1 MKNFSALVALLF
13 ASAQAVAGDSTKTL
27 RTCLTKQGTASIAKV
42 PSTTYGLTITKTAV
56 QVITSTPSTTFTP
69 APTTT
74 TLTSTSTTSTT
85 TTLSQ
90 VTDTYTD
97 TITLTNTETDTTT
110 AATTTIT
117 ETSSTTTTTSTGIST
132 VPVPSGFTAL
142 GDYISGAA
150 KKRSPNGR
158 FDARAATPATKT
170 YCKIA
175 NGKVTMSPA
184 SYPKAVTC
192 AQLVQIIKTSTKT
205 QTAFKTTT
213 ITAATPIIT
222 SSTTTTTTVTS
233 TISLIDASTTTTETD
248 TSTTTTTITVT
259 PSTTTTTTTTI
270 TVLQP
275 TATVFAQC
283 AANNLIGS
291 VNGAGFYGAGADNYA
306 TADAPSATDCCNI
319 CANTASCEGFAY
331 YGTCYILYASNDGC
345 FPGQSRA
352 VFYAGGGIG
361 PGDGYVIGNGQCGEY
376 SNGSS

>member
-69 APTTT
+69 APITTI
-74 TLTSTSTTSTT
+74 LTSTSTTSTT

-117 ETSSTTTTTSTGIST
+117 ETSSTTTTSTGIST
-132 VPVPSGFTAL
+132 VPAPSGFTAL

-150 KKRSPNGR
+150 RKRSPNGR

-205 QTAFKTTT
+205 QTASKTTT

-222 SSTTTTTTVTS
+222 SSTTTTTTVIS
-233 TISLIDASTTTTETD
+233 TVSLIDASTTTTETD

-275 TATVFAQC
+275 TATVLAQC
-283 AANNLIGS
+283 AANNLISS
-291 VNGAGFYGAGADNYA
+291 VNGAGID
-306 TADAPSATDCCNI
+306 TASSSNSAFAFTDAASATDCCNI
-319 CANTASCEGFAY
+319 CANTAGCEGFAY
-331 YGTCYILYASNDGC
+331 GGPCYILYADNGQCS
-345 FPGQSRA
+345 PGQSVA
-352 VFYAGGGIG
+352 TFYTN
-361 PGDGYVIGNGQCGEY
+361 PGDGFVIGNGQCGEY
-376 SNGSS
+376 SYGGSG